1 MTDERSD
8 ATAEP
13 VDRPRPVIEVTIAAP
28 VEAVWASLRD
38 PALIR
43 RWHGWHYEGL
53 DDEVALIFGSEKVDD
68 EAHVLYANA
77 GDRFEV
83 DAVDGGSRVRI
94 TRAPYVPGDEWSAFY
109 DDITEGWTSFLQ
121 QLRFMHE
128 LHPDAERRTI
138 FLMGRGEPGV
148 LERLLGSVPTAVG
161 GVWYAAERQ
170 RGLLLPE
177 LGPGLLIAVAKD
189 PAPDDSGALVV
200 DASAVVT
207 SYGLDGDAFERER
220 DRWDAWWRGGY
231 PEAQPAQV

>member
-1 MTDERSD
+1 M
-8 ATAEP
+8 
-13 VDRPRPVIEVTIAAP
+13 
-28 VEAVWASLRD
+28 
-38 PALIR
+38 
-43 RWHGWHYEGL
+43 
-53 DDEVALIFGSEKVDD
+53 
-68 EAHVLYANA
+68 
-77 GDRFEV
+77 
-83 DAVDGGSRVRI
+83 I
-94 TRAPYVPGDEWSAFY
+94 TCAPYVPGDEWSAFY

-148 LERLLGSVPTAVG
+148 LERLLDSMPTAVD

-200 DASAVVT
+200 DALRRGDQLRPRRRCVRARAGPPGRLVARRLSGGPAGAGVINFVGRACRDLGRL
-207 SYGLDGDAFERER
+207 GLT
-220 DRWDAWWRGGY
+220 RGFDKLNQRGRG
-231 PEAQPAQV
+231 